1 MQAAD
6 GIRKIDQDFADAFD
20 ESLDEL
26 KEGRGT
32 MPDGNDPDMDKKAPK
47 LPFGIPQPPPVGASP
62 EETKKWV
69 ESLDDKGKDL
79 LKEWIESLS
88 DDELGQLLP

>member
-1 MQAAD
+1 MAF
-6 GIRKIDQDFADAFD
+6 GKSIRTLPTLST
-20 ESLDEL
+20 SLWMRL